1 MEPITALGPDDM
13 PPLFYQYFWSLIGED
28 VCSAVLDC
36 LNNCKIP
43 KGAFG
48 WEDGKVGGQKMK
60 SGQKSGKIEK
70 ILFSLICVWLGGWKN
85 GGIENFFVLLRKESE
100 RIEYVIYIN

>member
-48 WEDGKVGGQKMK
+48 WEDGKVGG
-60 SGQKSGKIEK
+60 
-70 ILFSLICVWLGGWKN
+70 
-85 GGIENFFVLLRKESE
+85 
-100 RIEYVIYIN
+100 